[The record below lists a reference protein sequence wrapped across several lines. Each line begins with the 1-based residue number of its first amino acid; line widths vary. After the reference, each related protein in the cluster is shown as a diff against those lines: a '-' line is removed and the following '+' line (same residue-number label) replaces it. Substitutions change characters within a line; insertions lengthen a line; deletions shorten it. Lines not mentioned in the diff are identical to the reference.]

1 MPSTRN
7 VKEKQKK
14 INIIDSTFHSLGITH
29 FSTVKLLDAVHLT
42 DYLSEQVV
50 LYGTRNTGSY
60 LEYPI
65 INQYFSLSI
74 AGCSHIS
81 PCFPLLS
88 ALEFFSN
95 SL

>member
-50 LYGTRNTGSY
+50 LYGTRNTGSF
-60 LEYPI
+60 LEYSI
-65 INQYFSLSI
+65 INQYFSLST